1 LDLLQ
6 ALFFADLHLADW
18 IAVAVLFCAHIWIFL
33 LQFFEKKDSLD
44 RSALVE
50 RVFGLIR
57 APTRFKQE
65 EEETVAAA
73 AAKAR
78 GTELGEREVAERGAE
93 DSHHQFPFPKDLE
106 QHPASILGVGYN
118 RVFMSEEERS
128 WQQLRFCEIW
138 FLGLASS
145 N

>member
-18 IAVAVLFCAHIWIFL
+18 IAAAVLFCAHIWIFL

-57 APTRFKQE
+57 APTRFKQQQE
-65 EEETVAAA
+65 EAA

-78 GTELGEREVAERGAE
+78 GTELGESEVAERGAE
-93 DSHHQFPFPKDLE
+93 DSHHQFFSQKHLE

-138 FLGLASS
+138 FSGLASS

>member
-18 IAVAVLFCAHIWIFL
+18 IAAAVLFCAHIWIFL

-57 APTRFKQE
+57 APTRFKQQE
-65 EEETVAAA
+65 EEAA

-78 GTELGEREVAERGAE
+78 GTELGETRLLNVGQRIPITN
-93 DSHHQFPFPKDLE
+93 FFPKKTLSSI
-106 QHPASILGVGYN
+106 QQAS
-118 RVFMSEEERS
+118 
-128 WQQLRFCEIW
+128 
-138 FLGLASS
+138 
-145 N
+145 

>member
-18 IAVAVLFCAHIWIFL
+18 IAVAVLFCDHIWLFL

-65 EEETVAAA
+65 EEEAAAA

-78 GTELGEREVAERGAE
+78 GTNWGRGRLLKVGQRILITNFH
-93 DSHHQFPFPKDLE
+93 SKKTLSSIQ
-106 QHPASILGVGYN
+106 QAS
-118 RVFMSEEERS
+118 
-128 WQQLRFCEIW
+128 
-138 FLGLASS
+138 
-145 N
+145 